1 MKFRR
6 TKQSKPVA
14 PKTFPSGICVKTEI
28 GHYYINGNF
37 RHRLGSKR
45 IFESW
50 VFPFVAETSE
60 AALKNYR
67 RGRKLGFRDGSL
79 VRRISDGKLYFIS
92 KRQRR
97 LVNDVDTLVALGLS
111 PKDAVWASDY
121 ELEYTSE
128 GEILE

>member
-1 MKFRR
+1 MFGRKKHL
-6 TKQSKPVA
+6 TQTQ
-14 PKTFPSGICVKTEI
+14 PKVYPSGICVRTEV

-50 VFPFVAETSE
+50 SFPFVAQTSE

-67 RGRKLGFRDGSL
+67 RGRKLGFRDGTL

-92 KRQRR
+92 KRQRC
-97 LVNDVDTLVALGLS
+97 LVKNVDHLTALGLNPS
-111 PKDAVWASDY
+111 DAVWASDFEI
-121 ELEYTSE
+121 ELTSE
-128 GEILE
+128 GEIIE

>member
-1 MKFRR
+1 MFRR
-6 TKQSKPVA
+6 KTKSKPQA
-14 PKTFPSGICVKTEI
+14 PKTFPSGICVRTEI

-50 VFPFVAETSE
+50 AFPFVAETSE

-67 RGRKLGFRDGSL
+67 RGKRLGFRDGSL
-79 VRRISDGKLYFIS
+79 VRRISDGNLYFIS
-92 KRQRR
+92 KRQRC
-97 LVNDVDTLVALGLS
+97 LVKNVDFLTALGLD
-111 PKDAVWASDY
+111 PKKAVWASDF

-128 GEILE
+128 GEIIE